1 MMEIINLCVPQIGS
15 EELTHLVPRL
25 VEVMKSGVGLGTK
38 IASAQFVVSLVHHNL
53 NDLTP
58 FAGQ

>member
-25 VEVMKSGVGLGTK
+25 VEVMKSGVGFRDQDC
-38 IASAQFVVSLVHHNL
+38 ICSIRCIVSAS
-53 NDLTP
+53 
-58 FAGQ
+58 